1 MQKLQVKLKNA
12 LRDAPQVPNPV
23 STGLNREETPSV
35 QSRVL
40 ACNSSDV
47 DRRQHTGGQSL
58 RITDI
63 VYVLMDN
70 LPCLNA
76 GVFLQNKG

>member
-40 ACNSSDV
+40 